1 MQTGFVVS
9 ARFALP
15 LTVVALVACGEDT
28 GGARTAPPQRI
39 HVGIRELDGRG
50 GSGFVVTVRTLVLT
64 RAGWAVDASVRNATT
79 TSWLIGRPHSSAGTK
94 FGLYVGRSPGELR
107 PSSLERHVRTTPS
120 LLADR
125 FDPPLPRILR
135 PNGSWSG
142 RYSGRGSI
150 AARSYVAFAFGR
162 FLTDRPPPGFPR
174 RLIVVTSHAI
184 RVPGG
189 ASGKLSP

>member
-1 MQTGFVVS
+1 M
-9 ARFALP
+9 
-15 LTVVALVACGEDT
+15 
-28 GGARTAPPQRI
+28 I
-39 HVGIRELDGRG
+39 HVGIRELDGQG
-50 GSGFVVTVRTLVLT
+50 GFGFVVKVRILALR
-64 RAGWAVDASVRNATT
+64 RAGWMVEASVRNATA
-79 TSWLIGRPHSSAGTK
+79 TSWVIGRPHSSAGTK
-94 FGLYVGRSPGELR
+94 FGLFVGRSPLELR
-107 PSSLERHVRTTPS
+107 PSSLERHARTTPS

-135 PNGSWSG
+135 PTGSWSG

-150 AARSYVAFAFGR
+150 ASGSYVAFAFGR